1 MKYYLYIVL
10 FIISFSGCIFET
22 AKDKTLSKEE
32 LDCNH
37 SSLSNNEQDNKSK
50 FTLDLNLW
58 NESNKLDTSKLFHMV
73 RIPSGSFLMGSK
85 DDLMA
90 LPREKPVHKVEVN
103 SFYMDV
109 HEVTNA
115 QFKEFVDATNYITI
129 AERPIE
135 WEEMKKQ
142 LPPGTQ
148 KPSEDDLQPG
158 SLVFSSPKNV
168 VNLADFS
175 NWWKWVKG
183 ACWKHPLGPESD
195 IANKSNHPVVQI
207 AYQDAL
213 AYANWAG
220 KRLPTE
226 AEWEWAAKGGLLSN
240 YYPWGNEKVSSG
252 EVKCNYWSG
261 KFPTENSKEDGF
273 YYTAPVVSYQPNGY
287 GLYNMAGNV
296 WEICSDWFDEN
307 YYQDCFN
314 LGLVKNPQGP
324 SKSNYSLEPYEKKR
338 VTRGGSF
345 LCNDSYCASYRV
357 TARMPFSEDSGTNHT
372 GFRCVS
378 DIEK

>member
-10 FIISFSGCIFET
+10 FIVSFSACTFET
-22 AKDKTLSKEE
+22 PKDKISSKDK

-37 SSLSNNEQDNKSK
+37 SKLNNTTKENKSK
-50 FTLDLNLW
+50 FNLDLNQW
-58 NESNKLDTSKLFHMV
+58 NESNEMDTSKLFKMV
-73 RIPSGSFLMGSK
+73 RIPSGSFLMGSEH
-85 DDLMA
+85 DSMA
-90 LPREKPVHKVEVN
+90 LPREKPVHKVEVS

-109 HEVTNA
+109 HEVTNS
-115 QFKEFVDATNYITI
+115 QFKKFVDATNYVTI
-129 AERPIE
+129 AERPID

-142 LPPGTQ
+142 LPPGTR
-148 KPSEDDLQPG
+148 KPPEDDLQPG
-158 SLVFSSPKNV
+158 SLVFSSPKNI

-195 IANKSNHPVVQI
+195 IANKANHPVVQI
-207 AYQDAL
+207 AYQDAI

-240 YYPWGNEKVSSG
+240 YYPWGNEQVGSG

-261 KFPTENSKEDGF
+261 KFPTENSKKDGF
-273 YYTAPVVSYQPNGY
+273 YYTAPVISYQPNGY

-324 SKSNYSLEPYEKKR
+324 SYSNYRLEPYEKKR

-345 LCNDSYCASYRV
+345 LCNDSYLDV
-357 TARMPFSEDSGTNHT
+357 GQIVWLLVIVPSGTT
-372 GFRCVS
+372 GFF
-378 DIEK
+378 

>member
-1 MKYYLYIVL
+1 MKYYIYSIS
-10 FIISFSGCIFET
+10 FIISFSACTF
-22 AKDKTLSKEE
+22 KKPNDKIISKEE

-37 SSLSNNEQDNKSK
+37 PSLANSEHEKISK
-50 FTLDLNLW
+50 FTADLNQW
-58 NESNKLDTSKLFHMV
+58 NESNELDTSKLFHMV
-73 RIPSGSFLMGSK
+73 KIPSGSFLMGSE
-85 DDLMA
+85 DDSMA
-90 LPREKPVHKVEVN
+90 LPREKPVHEVEVN

-109 HEVTNA
+109 HEVTNS
-115 QFKEFVDATNYITI
+115 QFKKFIDATGYITV
-129 AERPIE
+129 AERPID

-142 LPPGTQ
+142 LPPDVQ

-183 ACWKHPLGPESD
+183 ACWKHPLGPGSGID
-195 IANKSNHPVVQI
+195 NKSNHPVVQI
-207 AYQDAL
+207 AYEDAL

-226 AEWEWAAKGGLLSN
+226 AEWEWAAKGGLLQK
-240 YYPWGNEKVSSG
+240 YYPWGNERVNNG
-252 EVKCNYWSG
+252 EQKCNYWSG

-273 YYTAPVVSYQPNGY
+273 YYTAPVISYQPNGY

-307 YYQDCFN
+307 YYQDCYN
-314 LGLVKNPQGP
+314 LGLIKNPQGP
-324 SKSNYSLEPYEKKR
+324 PKSNYSLEPYEKKR

-345 LCNDSYCASYRV
+345 LCNDSYCSSYRV

>member
-1 MKYYLYIVL
+1 MKCYIYIL
-10 FIISFSGCIFET
+10 LSIISFSACTFET
-22 AKDKTLSKEE
+22 PKDKIISNEE

-37 SSLSNNEQDNKSK
+37 SSLSNNEQVNKSK

-58 NESNKLDTSKLFHMV
+58 NESNEMDTSKLFNMV
-73 RIPSGSFLMGSK
+73 RIPSGLFFMGSE
-85 DDLMA
+85 DDSMA
-90 LPREKPVHKVEVN
+90 LPREKPIHKVEVY

-109 HEVTNA
+109 HEVTNS
-115 QFKEFVDATNYITI
+115 QFKKFVDATDYITL
-129 AERPIE
+129 AELPID
-135 WEEMKKQ
+135 WDEMKKQ
-142 LPPGTQ
+142 LPPGTK

-158 SLVFSSPKNV
+158 SLVFSSPKNII
-168 VNLADFS
+168 NLADFS

-195 IANKSNHPVVQI
+195 IANKANHPVVQI

-226 AEWEWAAKGGLLSN
+226 AEWEWAAKGGLLYN
-240 YYPWGNEKVSSG
+240 YYPWGNEQVSSG

-261 KFPTENSKEDGF
+261 KFPVENSKEDGF
-273 YYTAPVVSYQPNGY
+273 YYTAPVISYQPNGY
-287 GLYNMAGNV
+287 GLFNMAGNV

-307 YYQDCFN
+307 YYQDCYN
-314 LGLVKNPQGP
+314 SGLIKNPQGP
-324 SKSNYSLEPYEKKR
+324 SKSNYRREPYEKKR

>member
-1 MKYYLYIVL
+1 MKYYINIIL
-10 FIISFSGCIFET
+10 FIVSFSACTFKT
-22 AKDKTLSKEE
+22 TNDKIIMSEE
-32 LDCNH
+32 LEFNH
-37 SSLSNNEQDNKSK
+37 SSLSNSEQDNNSK
-50 FTLDLNLW
+50 FAMDLNLW
-58 NESNKLDTSKLFHMV
+58 NESNKLDTSKLFQMV
-73 RIPSGSFLMGSK
+73 RIPSGSFLMGSEH
-85 DDLMA
+85 DSMA
-90 LPREKPVHKVEVN
+90 LPREKPVHKVEVS

-109 HEVTNA
+109 HEVTNS
-115 QFKEFVDATNYITI
+115 QYKKFVDATGYITV
-129 AERPIE
+129 AERPID

-142 LPPGTQ
+142 LPKGTQ
-148 KPSEDDLQPG
+148 KPSEEDLQPG

-195 IANKSNHPVVQI
+195 ISNKAYHPVVQI
-207 AYQDAL
+207 AYEDAL

-226 AEWEWAAKGGLLSN
+226 AEWEWAAKGGLISN
-240 YYPWGNEKVSSG
+240 RYPWGNEKVNSG

-273 YYTAPVVSYQPNGY
+273 YYTAPVISYKTNGY

-307 YYQDCFN
+307 YYKDCYN
-314 LGLVKNPQGP
+314 LGSIKNPQGP
-324 SKSNYSLEPYEKKR
+324 AKSNYSSEPYEKKR

>member
-22 AKDKTLSKEE
+22 VKDKTLSKEE

-37 SSLSNNEQDNKSK
+37 SSPSNNEQDNKSK

-103 SFYMDV
+103 CFYMDV

-324 SKSNYSLEPYEKKR
+324 SKSYYSQEPYEKKR

>member
-1 MKYYLYIVL
+1 MKYCINIILLIV
-10 FIISFSGCIFET
+10 SFSACTFKT
-22 AKDKTLSKEE
+22 TNDKIIMSEE
-32 LDCNH
+32 LEFNH
-37 SSLSNNEQDNKSK
+37 SSLSNSEQDNNSK
-50 FTLDLNLW
+50 FAMDLNLW
-58 NESNKLDTSKLFHMV
+58 NESNKLDTSKLFQMV
-73 RIPSGSFLMGSK
+73 RIPSGSFLMGSEH
-85 DDLMA
+85 DSMA
-90 LPREKPVHKVEVN
+90 LPREKPVHKVEVS

-109 HEVTNA
+109 HEVTNS
-115 QFKEFVDATNYITI
+115 QYKKFVDATGYITV
-129 AERPIE
+129 AERPID

-142 LPPGTQ
+142 LPKGTQ
-148 KPSEDDLQPG
+148 KPSEEDLQPG

-195 IANKSNHPVVQI
+195 ISNKAYHPVVQI
-207 AYQDAL
+207 AYEDAL

-226 AEWEWAAKGGLLSN
+226 AEWEWAAKGGLISN
-240 YYPWGNEKVSSG
+240 RYPWGNEKVNSG

-273 YYTAPVVSYQPNGY
+273 YYTAPVISYKTNGY

-307 YYQDCFN
+307 YYQDCYN
-314 LGLVKNPQGP
+314 LGSINNPQGP
-324 SKSNYSLEPYEKKR
+324 AKSNYSSEPLEKKR

>member
-1 MKYYLYIVL
+1 MKYYIYILL
-10 FIISFSGCIFET
+10 FIISFSACTFET
-22 AKDKTLSKEE
+22 PKDKIISTEE

-37 SSLSNNEQDNKSK
+37 SSLSNTEHDNKSK

-58 NESNKLDTSKLFHMV
+58 NESNELDTSKLFDMV
-73 RIPSGSFLMGSK
+73 RIPSGFFLMGSEH
-85 DDLMA
+85 DSMA
-90 LPREKPVHKVEVN
+90 LPREKPAHKVEVN

-109 HEVTNA
+109 HEVTNS
-115 QFKEFVDATNYITI
+115 QFKKFVDATHYITI
-129 AERPIE
+129 AERPID

-183 ACWKHPLGPESD
+183 ACWKHPLGPESG
-195 IANKSNHPVVQI
+195 IANKANHPVVQI
-207 AYQDAL
+207 AYEDAL

-240 YYPWGNEKVSSG
+240 HYPWGNEKVNSG

-273 YYTAPVVSYQPNGY
+273 YYTAPVISYKPNGY

-307 YYQDCFN
+307 YYQYCYN
-314 LGLVKNPQGP
+314 LGLIKNPQGP
-324 SKSNYSLEPYEKKR
+324 AKSNYSMEPYEKKR

>member
-1 MKYYLYIVL
+1 MKFYIYHISL
-10 FIISFSGCIFET
+10 IISFSGCTFET
-22 AKDKTLSKEE
+22 SKDKIISTEE

-37 SSLSNNEQDNKSK
+37 SSLSNNEQENKSK
-50 FTLDLNLW
+50 FALDLNLW
-58 NESNKLDTSKLFHMV
+58 NESNELDTSKLFLME
-73 RIPSGSFLMGSK
+73 RIPAGSFLMGSE
-85 DDLMA
+85 DDSMA
-90 LPREKPVHKVEVN
+90 LPREKPIHKVEVY

-109 HEVTNA
+109 HEVTNS
-115 QFKEFVDATNYITI
+115 QFKKFVDATDYITV
-129 AERPIE
+129 AERPID

-142 LPPGTQ
+142 LPPGTK

-183 ACWKHPLGPESD
+183 ACWKHPLGPESG
-195 IANKSNHPVVQI
+195 IAKKANHPVVQI

-226 AEWEWAAKGGLLSN
+226 AEWEWAAKGGLLSK
-240 YYPWGNEKVSSG
+240 YYPWGNEEVSSG

-261 KFPTENSKEDGF
+261 TFPTENSKEDGF
-273 YYTAPVVSYQPNGY
+273 YYTAPVISYQPNGY

-307 YYQDCFN
+307 YYQDCYN
-314 LGLVKNPQGP
+314 SGLIKNPQGP
-324 SKSNYSLEPYEKKR
+324 SKSNYRLEPYEKKR
-338 VTRGGSF
+338 VIRGGSF

-372 GFRCVS
+372 GFRCVL

>member
-22 AKDKTLSKEE
+22 VKDKTLSKEE

-37 SSLSNNEQDNKSK
+37 SSPSNNEQDNKSK

-103 SFYMDV
+103 CFYMDV